1 MNSTDDTNEHGYV
14 CQRIIFYQ
22 QMKRIK
28 QILRVALPSL
38 PSGWRNEVFRGLTKC
53 QAMPSEGSAVL
64 CTTGENAS
72 ETSVIR
78 EISAHPW
85 EIRNMR

>member
-1 MNSTDDTNEHGYV
+1 
-14 CQRIIFYQ
+14 
-22 QMKRIK
+22 MKRIK

>member
-1 MNSTDDTNEHGYV
+1 MT
-14 CQRIIFYQ
+14 
-22 QMKRIK
+22 
-28 QILRVALPSL
+28 QILRVAMPSL

-78 EISAHPW
+78 EISEHQWGIKKTA
-85 EIRNMR
+85 MRVTVSSAPSVDPNNPPR